1 MRLILLGAGSLLIGA
16 AFMIQ
21 ACGDTES
28 GAAAD
33 AGADVVD
40 SGQKEASADTGAPP
54 CDTSKSVTDD
64 IPDAAIADG
73 ASTSG
78 ACVQCA
84 NLNCSK
90 QLDACNKDCTCQ
102 GIAGDALKCFLK
114 NTQDPTAC
122 LGPLFSVDPNTRTIG
137 LGLLL
142 CIREGCKTECATQS
156 FQPQDDGGT
165 DSGKTDGG
173 DGG

>member
-1 MRLILLGAGSLLIGA
+1 MLVGA

-40 SGQKEASADTGAPP
+40 SGQKEASADTGASP

-114 NTQDPTAC
+114 NTQNPIAC
-122 LGPLFSVDPNTRTIG
+122 AGQFLGVDQKTQALGIG
-137 LGLLL
+137 LLQ
-142 CIREGCKTECATQS
+142 CIGTACKTECATES
-156 FQPQDDGGT
+156 FRPQDGGT
-165 DSGKTDGG
+165 DSGNPDGG